1 MKEVNNNN
9 NIQTKIVVHNSVY
22 SIQEVYDWLCLLIK
36 GLVKTLFFV
45 NLSKFGHQFSCAQK
59 QLPIS
64 KTPCITP

>member
-22 SIQEVYDWLCLLIK
+22 FMQEVYDWLCLLIK
-36 GLVKTLFFV
+36 GLVKTLLFV
-45 NLSKFGHQFSCAQK
+45 NLSKFGHQFLCTQK